1 MLHPDRIPLGI
12 NSTSF
17 TDELLIT
24 NPEENDIVD
33 DKIYSIQQAKLL
45 AEEDHKRN
53 EADKKKETVKARIMQ
68 LREQFQQLR
77 VKNQQAED
85 AAKLTEEELCVDPE
99 FKQMLLDRVAED
111 VEETRKELEWDRY
124 YSKLKAEKLKAYM
137 IDELEIDKFVV
148 KGFKNGALVN
158 TFKVK
163 KLSEFL
169 KKQLAE
175 TYQLIEEERKN

>member
-1 MLHPDRIPLGI
+1 
-12 NSTSF
+12 
-17 TDELLIT
+17 
-24 NPEENDIVD
+24 
-33 DKIYSIQQAKLL
+33 
-45 AEEDHKRN
+45 
-53 EADKKKETVKARIMQ
+53 MQ

-77 VKNQQAED
+77 AKNQQAED

-148 KGFKNGALVN
+148 KGFKNGA
-158 TFKVK
+158 
-163 KLSEFL
+163 
-169 KKQLAE
+169 
-175 TYQLIEEERKN
+175 